1 MELKLGY
8 HTICWGGVVADA
20 VGVTSIKDLV
30 YRSHGDVER
39 AVDEIAALGYEGFE
53 LFDGNLLDFE
63 GDPARFGRLL
73 ERSGLALLG
82 VYCGGNFIFP
92 EVLDQELWRVLR
104 AARLAGEMGSRHLV
118 VGGGAQRSGGLG
130 ADDYAR
136 LGAALDQVVGIAEE
150 SGMVA
155 VYHPHLTTI
164 VESPEQVE
172 QVLTRSRIG
181 LCADTAHLAAGGG
194 DPATVIRKHA
204 DRLRYVHLKDLR
216 REPFGFQPLGD
227 GDLDIVGVVRTLAEI
242 GYQGWAT
249 VELDSYDGEP
259 KDAAAASRRF
269 LDSVLE
275 SASTHAN
282 RSVTPTSA
290 AKE

>member
-8 HTICWGGVVADA
+8 HTICWGGVVGDP
-20 VGVTSIKDLV
+20 VGVTSIKNLF

-39 AVDEIAALGYEGFE
+39 AVEEIAELGYDGFE
-53 LFDGNLLDFE
+53 VFDGNLLDFE
-63 GDPARFGRLL
+63 GDPTRFAALL
-73 ERSGLALLG
+73 ERSGLSLLG

-92 EVLDQELWRVLR
+92 EILGEELWRLRR

-130 ADDYAR
+130 DDDYAR
-136 LGAALDQVVGIAEE
+136 LGAALDQVADIADEN
-150 SGMVA
+150 GLIA

-164 VESPEQVE
+164 AESPDQVE
-172 QVLTRSRIG
+172 QVLGRSRIA

-194 DPATVIRKHA
+194 DPVAMIRQHA
-204 DRLRYVHLKDLR
+204 DRLQYVHLKDLR
-216 REPFGFQPLGD
+216 REPFGFLPLGD
-227 GDLDIVGVVRTLAEI
+227 GELDMVGIVKTLVEI
-242 GYQGWAT
+242 GYEGWAT

-269 LDSVLE
+269 LD
-275 SASTHAN
+275 
-282 RSVTPTSA
+282 A
-290 AKE
+290 ALQSD